1 MDSQTQTNQQT
12 ARLHSGTYI
21 GSAALTIADLQ
32 RSIEFYT
39 RVIGFTVLMQTEQTA
54 VLGTLANGEQKPLLT
69 LVLQSTAKP
78 QPARSTGLYHI
89 AVLLPSRADLSL
101 FVLRLATSGYPLS
114 GVADHLVSEALYLS
128 DPDGNGLEV
137 YRDRPRETWQWHN
150 GLVQMATD
158 PLDVEALLTEGQE
171 LAAGENW
178 HKAPAGTTIGH
189 MHLRVGDIEQARHFY
204 ADLLGF
210 DVVQHLPGALFVSA
224 GGYHHHLGLNIWQSR
239 NAPRPPADSAGLRLF
254 TIELPDAEGL
264 AQLQQRLRTAQWPF
278 EHHEGEIVVRD
289 PWENPVLV
297 TTKALTT
304 DETVSRNESVR
315 AS

>member
-1 MDSQTQTNQQT
+1 MDSRTHTNQHT
-12 ARLHSGTYI
+12 ARLHSATHI
-21 GSAALTIADLQ
+21 GAAALTIADLQ

-39 RVIGFTVLMQTEQTA
+39 RVIGFIVLTQTEETA
-54 VLGTLANGEQKPLLT
+54 LLGTPDGKPLLM
-69 LVLQSTAKP
+69 LVQQTDARP

-89 AVLLPSRADLSL
+89 AILMPGRADLAL

-137 YRDRPRETWQWHN
+137 YRDRPRETWQWSN

-171 LAAGENW
+171 RAAGENW

-189 MHLRVGDIEQARHFY
+189 MHLRVGDIEQARRFY

-210 DVVQHLPGALFVSA
+210 AVVQHLPGALFVSA
-224 GGYHHHLGLNIWQSR
+224 GGYHHHLGLNTWQSR

-264 AQLQQRLRTAQWPF
+264 DQLQQRLQAAQWPF
-278 EHHEGEIVVRD
+278 EHREGEIVVRD
-289 PWENPVLV
+289 PWGNPVLV

-304 DETVSRNESVR
+304 DEIAARSQSVY

>member
-1 MDSQTQTNQQT
+1 MDSQTHTNQQT
-12 ARLHSGTYI
+12 ARLHPATHI
-21 GSAALTIADLQ
+21 GAAALTIADLQ
-32 RSIEFYT
+32 RSLEFYT
-39 RVIGFTVLMQTEQTA
+39 RVIGFTILTQTEETA
-54 VLGTLANGEQKPLLT
+54 VLGTLDDGEQKLLLT
-69 LVLQSTAKP
+69 LVQRTGARP

-89 AVLLPSRADLSL
+89 AVLLPSRADLAL
-101 FVLRLATSGYPLS
+101 FVLRLATGGYPLS

-158 PLDVEALLTEGQE
+158 PLDVETLLTEGQK

-178 HKAPAGTTIGH
+178 HRAPVGTTIGH

-224 GGYHHHLGLNIWQSR
+224 GGYHHHLGLNTWQSR
-239 NAPRPPADSAGLRLF
+239 NAPLPPSDSAGLRLF
-254 TIELPDAEGL
+254 TIELPDASGL
-264 AQLQQRLRTAQWPF
+264 DQLQQRLQTAQWSF
-278 EHHEGEIVVRD
+278 EHHEGEVVVRD
-289 PWENPVLV
+289 PWNNLVLV
-297 TTKALTT
+297 TTKALTA
-304 DETVSRNESVR
+304 DEIVR

>member
-12 ARLHSGTYI
+12 ARLHPATHI
-21 GSAALTIADLQ
+21 GSAALAIADLP

-39 RVIGFTVLMQTEQTA
+39 RVIGLTVLTQTEQTA
-54 VLGTLANGEQKPLLT
+54 VLGTHDGQALLT
-69 LVLQSTAKP
+69 LVLQTGARP
-78 QPARSTGLYHI
+78 QPAHSTGLYHI
-89 AVLLPSRADLSL
+89 AILLPSRADLAL

-137 YRDRPRETWQWHN
+137 YRDRPRETWQWRN

-178 HKAPAGTTIGH
+178 HEAPNGTTIGH
-189 MHLRVGDIEQARHFY
+189 MHLRVGNIEQARRFY

-210 DVVQHLPGALFVSA
+210 DVVQQLPGALFISA
-224 GGYHHHLGLNIWQSR
+224 GGYHHHLGLNTWQSR
-239 NAPRPPADSAGLRLF
+239 NAPRPPADSVGLRLF
-254 TIELPDAEGL
+254 TIEIPEAEGL
-264 AQLQQRLRTAQWPF
+264 DQLQQRLQTTQWSF
-278 EHHEGEIVVRD
+278 ERHEGELLVRD
-289 PWENPVLV
+289 PWDNPVLV
-297 TTKALTT
+297 TTKALSP
-304 DETVSRNESVR
+304 DEIVSRNEHVR
-315 AS
+315 TS

>member
-1 MDSQTQTNQQT
+1 MDSHTQINQHM
-12 ARLHSGTYI
+12 ARLHPATHI
-21 GSAALTIADLQ
+21 GSAALTIADLA
-32 RSIEFYT
+32 RSVEFYT
-39 RVIGFTVLMQTEQTA
+39 RVIGLTVLTQNEQTA
-54 VLGTLANGEQKPLLT
+54 VLGTRDEQPLLT
-69 LVLQSTAKP
+69 LVQQVGARP

-89 AVLLPSRADLSL
+89 AILLPRRADLAL

-178 HKAPAGTTIGH
+178 HEAANGTTIGH
-189 MHLRVGDIEQARHFY
+189 MHLRVGNIEQARHFY

-210 DVVQHLPGALFVSA
+210 DVVQQLPGALFVSA
-224 GGYHHHLGLNIWQSR
+224 GGYHHHLGLNTWQSR

-254 TIELPDAEGL
+254 TIQIPDVEELD
-264 AQLQQRLRTAQWPF
+264 QLQLRLQTAQWPF
-278 EHHEGEIVVRD
+278 ERHEEEIVVRD
-289 PWENPVLV
+289 PWDNSMLV
-297 TTKALTT
+297 TTKALSPN
-304 DETVSRNESVR
+304 EIAFRNENVR
-315 AS
+315 VS

>member
-1 MDSQTQTNQQT
+1 MDSQTHTNQHT
-12 ARLHSGTYI
+12 ARLHSATHI
-21 GSAALTIADLQ
+21 GAAALTIADLQ

-39 RVIGFTVLMQTEQTA
+39 RVIGFTVLTQTEETA
-54 VLGTLANGEQKPLLT
+54 VLGTPDGQPLLM
-69 LVLQSTAKP
+69 LVQQTGARP
-78 QPARSTGLYHI
+78 QPAHSTGLYHI
-89 AVLLPSRADLSL
+89 AILMPSRADLAL

-137 YRDRPRETWQWHN
+137 YRDRPRETWQWSN

-178 HKAPAGTTIGH
+178 HKAPAGTVIGH

-239 NAPRPPADSAGLRLF
+239 NAPRPPTDSAGLRLF
-254 TIELPDAEGL
+254 TIELPDASGL
-264 AQLQQRLRTAQWPF
+264 DQLQQRLQTAQWPF
-278 EHHEGEIVVRD
+278 EHHEGEIVARD
-289 PWENPVLV
+289 PWGNPVLV

-304 DETVSRNESVR
+304 DEIAARNQSVY

>member
-1 MDSQTQTNQQT
+1 MDSQTQTNQHM
-12 ARLHSGTYI
+12 ARLHPATHI
-21 GSAALTIADLQ
+21 GSASLTIADLAH
-32 RSIEFYT
+32 SVEFYT
-39 RVIGFTVLMQTEQTA
+39 RVIGLTVLTQNEQTA
-54 VLGTLANGEQKPLLT
+54 VLGTRDEQPLLT
-69 LVLQSTAKP
+69 LVQQVDARP

-89 AVLLPSRADLSL
+89 AILLPSRADLAL

-178 HKAPAGTTIGH
+178 HEAANGTTIGH
-189 MHLRVGDIEQARHFY
+189 MHLRVGNIEQARHFY

-210 DVVQHLPGALFVSA
+210 DVVQQLPGALFVSA
-224 GGYHHHLGLNIWQSR
+224 GGYHHHLGLNTWQSR

-254 TIELPDAEGL
+254 TIQIPDVEGL
-264 AQLQQRLRTAQWPF
+264 DQLQLRLQTAQWPF
-278 EHHEGEIVVRD
+278 ERHEEEIVVRD
-289 PWENPVLV
+289 PWDNLVLV
-297 TTKALTT
+297 TTKALSPN
-304 DETVSRNESVR
+304 EIAFRNENVR
-315 AS
+315 VS